1 MGRISSNIL
10 VSNSFRIFGKS
21 KTLILTLGSLLSVGT
36 IITSTII
43 NSTYLMS
50 ESKNHIIQNG
60 NPSDLTITIPKDQL
74 SSDANNDQDDI
85 SNGKTLADLK
95 LQTFLTS
102 NNFNYTFSKNL
113 SMSDITTGNNFLLSL
128 ANSDNSLN
136 TGAVNKLLIDSGNP
150 IPNSTLSNDNQIIIN
165 AEPYFY
171 NLRQIKRFPNDKNL
185 IDSTLKLFEYQNYL
199 NAKPWVL
206 AKILS
211 NSQ

>member
-113 SMSDITTGNNFLLSL
+113 SMSDITSGNNFLLSL

-136 TGAVNKLLIDSGNP
+136 TGAVNKLLIDSGNS
-150 IPNSTLSNDNQIIIN
+150 IPNSTLSNDNQMIIN
-165 AEPYFY
+165 AVPYFY

-185 IDSTLKLFEYQNYL
+185 M
-199 NAKPWVL
+199 
-206 AKILS
+206 ILP
-211 NSQ
+211 